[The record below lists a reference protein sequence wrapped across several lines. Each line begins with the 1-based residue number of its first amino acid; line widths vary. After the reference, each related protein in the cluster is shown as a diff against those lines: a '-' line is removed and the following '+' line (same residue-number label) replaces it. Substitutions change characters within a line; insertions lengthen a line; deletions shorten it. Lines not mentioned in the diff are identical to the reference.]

1 MGTRRLNEL
10 KQLERDRLDL
20 VSAIEE
26 SERNFH
32 SFSSSRQMLSQLL
45 VEHNFDA
52 EMQKLGYPAKV
63 LNGKINLDQDHQKIA
78 LDELS
83 VTLGVKSNFPK
94 ELNKII
100 TALKLYYKTYFKNGQ
115 PPQKVDPQ
123 AAQALK
129 AFDAHPEKGA
139 HPDFQAYLSTQQ
151 TLSDA
156 DLGRIDLS
164 TLEQL
169 EQKDFT
175 LALFAEWM
183 VTSKNIPFL
192 QTLLKLGKWDL
203 SHIKLLEHGY
213 EKSPDA
219 DFAKACLDKIL
230 NLGQAPNSSFLD
242 HQLELDHHPQWIRSY
257 LSTLNEKELE
267 ERQQEALEQN
277 LQHLLGA
284 LINLKGL
291 DQKYF
296 YQILGKSGLRN
307 GVFKHLIDS
316 LFHHANPQGV
326 YGMDHHY
333 AKQVLQQH
341 RHSPANVI
349 ATLQKAMPRGLEGTQ
364 IQDFFNFL
372 DTINLQLKECLDRK
386 ANMEIL
392 KKRDAEYSKTLLE
405 VSDHQTI
412 RFLLFSYIYDRINTS
427 NTNFKAL
434 GLSSDQ
440 LRDLIETQY
449 QFECQWG
456 KNRNILNYIQ
466 NIRQKNPILR
476 LKTADT
482 NS

>member
-20 VSAIEE
+20 VTAIEA

-32 SFSSSRQMLSQLL
+32 SFSNSKQMLSQLL
-45 VEHNFDA
+45 VEHNFDT

-63 LNGKINLDQDHQKIA
+63 LNGKINLDQDHQKVA

-83 VTLGVKSNFPK
+83 VTLGVKSSFPD

-100 TALKLYYKTYFKNGQ
+100 TALKLYYKTYFNDGQ
-115 PPQKVDPQ
+115 PPQKVDPTM
-123 AAQALK
+123 AKALQ
-129 AFDAHPEKGA
+129 AFDADSEKGA
-139 HPDFQAYLSTQQ
+139 NTDFQLYLKSQEA
-151 TLSDA
+151 LSEA
-156 DLGRIDLS
+156 DLGQ
-164 TLEQL
+164 LEL
-169 EQKDFT
+169 TKLNNIEQKDFI

-183 VTSKNIPFL
+183 VQSKNPAFL
-192 QTLLKLGKWDL
+192 HHLLNLCQWDI
-203 SHIKLLEHGY
+203 SHMKLLEHCY
-213 EKSPDA
+213 EKSADE

-230 NLGQAPNSSFLD
+230 ELGQDPNSSFLD

-257 LSTLNEKELE
+257 LSTLSQKQLE
-267 ERQQEALEQN
+267 ERQKEALEQN

-307 GVFKHLIDS
+307 GVFKHLVDS
-316 LFHHANPQGV
+316 LFHQANPQGV

-364 IQDFFNFL
+364 VQDFFNFL
-372 DTINLQLKECLDRK
+372 DTINQQLKTCLDRR
-386 ANMEIL
+386 ALLESLN
-392 KKRDAEYSKTLLE
+392 KRDEEFSKTLLE
-405 VSDHQTI
+405 ISDHQTI
-412 RFLLFSYIYDRINTS
+412 RFLLFSYIYDRIKTS

-440 LRDLIETQY
+440 LRDLLEAQY
-449 QFECQWG
+449 QFELQWG

-466 NIRQKNPILR
+466 NIRQKNPILN
-476 LKTADT
+476 LNTADIH
-482 NS
+482 S